1 MPFGFPIDLLQIGL
15 LSSPFLSGSL
25 TPVVFCRFQGFWF
38 LTYVPFALFAS
49 SSAPVTSK
57 MNLTVPTWMAERLDS
72 EAGHLAVSRNAL
84 VNMWLAE
91 RIRQEDRERELVH

>member
-1 MPFGFPIDLLQIGL
+1 MFPRGFC
-15 LSSPFLSGSL
+15 FL
-25 TPVVFCRFQGFWF
+25 
-38 LTYVPFALFAS
+38 
-49 SSAPVTSK
+49 
-57 MNLTVPTWMAERLDS
+57 MAERLDS

>member
-1 MPFGFPIDLLQIGL
+1 MNAQVRAADIDRKFDDGEDVMEYFDM
-15 LSSPFLSGSL
+15 SKAVMEEP
-25 TPVVFCRFQGFWF
+25 
-38 LTYVPFALFAS
+38 
-49 SSAPVTSK
+49 SAPVTRK